1 MSTKNTQVRV
11 QLLQAGLIEEAAPEP
26 GKLESPWYVKVLLAF
41 SGWLAALLLLCFI
54 GIGFDLIIENSTA
67 MLITGGMMIGGAF
80 ALLRISKNEF
90 VEHLALAVSLAGQA
104 LVVFALFDS
113 SDLDSITVWLLVAL
127 MQISLALVMPN
138 FVHRVFS
145 SFIAALAFN
154 LVLSFWGLHYAVD
167 GLVMLMAA
175 VCWLYEFSHPQQ
187 MKVKQAIG
195 YGLLLA
201 LLIFKGTMLYGFHRV
216 IDWID
221 WWGGQFVPHR
231 LELLDKPWLD
241 EIITGMVVLYVVW
254 QILQRYGQP
263 VAERISVT
271 ALLGTV
277 LLCVVS
283 VKVQGITVGM
293 VILLLG
299 FAGANRVLL
308 GLGIMSLLFYISFY
322 YYLLDATLLAKSQT
336 LLTVGLVLLL
346 IRWLMLTI
354 IPVNREAD
362 HV

>member
-1 MSTKNTQVRV
+1 
-11 QLLQAGLIEEAAPEP
+11 
-26 GKLESPWYVKVLLAF
+26 VLLAF

-80 ALLRISKNEF
+80 ALLRISTNEF

-104 LVVFALFDS
+104 LVVFALFDG

-154 LVLSFWGLHYAVD
+154 LVLSFWGLHYAV
-167 GLVMLMAA
+167 GGIIMLLAA
-175 VCWLYEFSHPQQ
+175 LCWLYEFSHPQQ
-187 MKVKQAIG
+187 MRAKQAIG
-195 YGLLLA
+195 YGLVLA
-201 LLIFKGTMLYGFHRV
+201 LLLFKGTTLYGFHRV
-216 IDWID
+216 IDWLD
-221 WWGGQFVPHR
+221 EQFVPDR

-336 LLTVGLVLLL
+336 LLIVGLVLLFV
-346 IRWLMLTI
+346 RWLMLNI
-354 IPVNREAD
+354 ILGNREAK